1 MRAGPTSTCET
12 LEAKVTT
19 SMPAE
24 TAPKSPGDSRR
35 ASTASA
41 PIVTRPW
48 TTAPED
54 NNNHPLFPSLVAVM
68 VAEPVAS
75 AVTSPLA
82 LTVAAFMLLL
92 VHVTVRPVSTLP
104 FASFSVAVNWTVLPT
119 LMLAD
124 AGVTVT
130 VATGGGFTV
139 IDAVPLLPSL
149 VAVIVTDPTAT
160 PVTSPLPETGATVG
174 SLLVQVTVRP
184 LKGLPSASSGVAVSC
199 WVPPTRI
206 VAAVG
211 LTLTDATG
219 T

>member
-1 MRAGPTSTCET
+1 
-12 LEAKVTT
+12 LIIDV
-19 SMPAE
+19 
-24 TAPKSPGDSRR
+24 
-35 ASTASA
+35 
-41 PIVTRPW
+41 
-48 TTAPED
+48 
-54 NNNHPLFPSLVAVM
+54 PLFPSLVAVM

-75 AVTSPLA
+75 PLTSPLA
-82 LTVAAFMLLL
+82 LTVAVFVLLL

-124 AGVTVT
+124 AGLTVT

-139 IDAVPLLPSL
+139 IAAVPLLPSL

-184 LKGLPSASSGVAVSC
+184 VSGFPAESSGVAVSC
-199 WVPPTRI
+199 
-206 VAAVG
+206 
-211 LTLTDATG
+211 
-219 T
+219 